1 MRRSNPTWFSR
12 SVAPRMGSVNLN
24 EPLDGIRSCITS
36 RSPYGERESKL
47 TGQEEG
53 VIGAYVAPRMGS
65 VNLNNRRK
73 RHRGTE

>member
-1 MRRSNPTWFSR
+1 MRNRTT
-12 SVAPRMGSVNLN
+12 
-24 EPLDGIRSCITS
+24 ETDGIGS

-65 VNLNNRRK
+65 VNLNYNVDFGNPQVNVAPRR
-73 RHRGTE
+73 GSGNLN